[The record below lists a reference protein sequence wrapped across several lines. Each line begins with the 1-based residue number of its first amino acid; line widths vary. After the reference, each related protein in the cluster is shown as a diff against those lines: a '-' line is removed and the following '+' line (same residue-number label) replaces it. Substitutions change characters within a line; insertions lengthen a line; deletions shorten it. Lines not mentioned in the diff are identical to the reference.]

1 MSRSPGNQR
10 GVLIAR
16 CQQYP
21 VRELARATRLK
32 RRTVEHFL
40 HDARTP
46 RLATLQKLEAGLGR
60 LQREAVSLAEQR
72 ERVRQAV
79 TEGCR
84 RLGTRAFARHLG
96 VDDVALVH
104 ATSGSRKLGK
114 RALARLEKALA
125 KQAAPA

>member
-1 MSRSPGNQR
+1 M
-10 GVLIAR
+10 
-16 CQQYP
+16 
-21 VRELARATRLK
+21 
-32 RRTVEHFL
+32 
-40 HDARTP
+40 
-46 RLATLQKLEAGLGR
+46 QKLEGGLGR

-96 VDDVALVH
+96 VDDVALVL